1 MAKIQLTNDDRDF
14 FQLVANVPAANP
26 FSRHRA
32 DIDEK
37 ISGIHEA
44 ADRRQR
50 VQYAADAIRKRLA
63 KLDDGGTRQFQDFD
77 DRDRD
82 LMRYTYLFD
91 VYHSCSD
98 LFDTFIPKQEK
109 WVGY

>member
-1 MAKIQLTNDDRDF
+1 MAKIRLSNDDREF
-14 FQLVANVPAANP
+14 FHLVANVPAANP
-26 FSRHRA
+26 FSRDRA

-44 ADRRQR
+44 SDRRQR

-63 KLDDGGTRQFQDFD
+63 KLDDGGTRRFQDFD
-77 DRDRD
+77 DSDRD

-91 VYHSCSD
+91 VYQSCCD
-98 LFDTFIPKQEK
+98 R
-109 WVGY
+109 